1 MSEVREIAANFNL
14 DLLFSEFARAC
25 SECYEESTFAE
36 IIRTIVRRLLPHSS
50 LVAAL
55 GRVDLDHL
63 EILKLIG
70 VDYPVSAIEALRRTS
85 NVRERQALLHWLRSR
100 QPLLLELPQDAKMM
114 SELERGEIERNR
126 LGRIG
131 AHGVLDIFAREGSY
145 FSFAGIPDSILRDE
159 SKSKLRLVV
168 PHLHQ
173 ALLAIYRAECSVLH
187 YGVAL
192 TAVEQDLLRWIA
204 AGRTN
209 EEIAALRG
217 RSPSTVR
224 NQLSSMFKKLGAGNR
239 AEAVRLAHG
248 VLHNVR

>member
-1 MSEVREIAANFNL
+1 
-14 DLLFSEFARAC
+14 
-25 SECYEESTFAE
+25 
-36 IIRTIVRRLLPHSS
+36 
-50 LVAAL
+50 
-55 GRVDLDHL
+55 
-63 EILKLIG
+63 
-70 VDYPVSAIEALRRTS
+70 
-85 NVRERQALLHWLRSR
+85 
-100 QPLLLELPQDAKMM
+100 
-114 SELERGEIERNR
+114 
-126 LGRIG
+126 
-131 AHGVLDIFAREGSY
+131 
-145 FSFAGIPDSILRDE
+145 
-159 SKSKLRLVV
+159 V

-192 TAVEQDLLRWIA
+192 TVVEQDLLRWIA
-204 AGRTN
+204 AGRTS